1 MNITIK
7 TMMDERA
14 ELNYRIIKL
23 YSLIYSEDP
32 TFESY
37 DEEEQSRAVLQL
49 TAMEEYEQL
58 LGIRLQYING
68 LQELE

>member
-23 YSLIYSEDP
+23 NSLIYSENT

-37 DEEEQSRAVLQL
+37 DKEEQNRAVLQL
-49 TAMEEYEQL
+49 SAMEEYEYL

>member
-1 MNITIK
+1 
-7 TMMDERA
+7 MMDERA